1 MDRIARNTLGG
12 PPPGPG
18 IPIDIEIVTNERNFP
33 LLNPRDDIGIVAR
46 NDAGLRPLR
55 RPSFPAPDVEH
66 NDVAWSGL
74 DSGFF
79 LPGFKIGAGD
89 RGPWLDPID
98 ALQLRDVIEN
108 ATCDD
113 AVLPGHDAVL
123 LASGLG
129 RDVVGHLV
137 AVVHLS

>member
-1 MDRIARNTLGG
+1 
-12 PPPGPG
+12 
-18 IPIDIEIVTNERNFP
+18 
-33 LLNPRDDIGIVAR
+33 IGIVAR

-113 AVLPGHDAVL
+113 AVLPGPDAVL

-137 AVVHLS
+137 AVVHRSVGEEMTEGIHMRQAQTVVTNLIVVGR